1 MLNLTFLGHSA
12 FLLEAGGVT
21 LALDPFLT
29 GNPLAAGLD
38 TAGLRVNYVLLTHV
52 HGDHL
57 GDTIA
62 LASRCKAPVV
72 CNFEVGCYL
81 QTKGIEVV
89 TMHIGGAKLFPFGRI
104 KLTQALHGNSLI
116 ENGKVLSLGNPNG
129 FVVNLGGKNVYHAG
143 DTGLFSDMKLI
154 GEIYKPDIAFLPIG
168 DHFTMDPLQAAK
180 AVELLGVKQVVPMHY
195 GTFPLLTGTPDRL
208 ESLVAP
214 LGVEVLT
221 LKPGETA
228 G

>member
-1 MLNLTFLGHSA
+1 
-12 FLLEAGGVT
+12 
-21 LALDPFLT
+21 
-29 GNPLAAGLD
+29 
-38 TAGLRVNYVLLTHV
+38 VNYVLLTHV

-154 GEIYKPDIAFLPIG
+154 GELDRLDVALLPIG
-168 DHFTMDPLQAAK
+168 DNYTMGIEDAVRAADFLS
-180 AVELLGVKQVVPMHY
+180 AELVVPMHY
-195 GTFPLLTGTPDRL
+195 NTFPPISVDAQVFRDKVSAHGIACRV
-208 ESLVAP
+208 LV
-214 LGVEVLT
+214 
-221 LKPGETA
+221 PGETISI
-228 G
+228 